1 VTKSDQKA
9 VQPSKNNIDI
19 DDKKSHFMSQLM
31 EERRKRDVEIAGLMD
46 ALRKIGYFQ
55 SFQTTEK
62 HTLSSD
68 YLQETR
74 SRKIKHRRK
83 AAYRCIKKYCKSIK
97 QYKKERLRRK
107 LCWLLSGKHTY
118 KEIGEMLG
126 ISKRTVIRDINKIR
140 PYYYRQSRAYFRRIH
155 AERQREIQEKLVS
168 MSIFEQY
175 TYLTELIA
183 TQRDLYKVRQYRSHF
198 TILTLDMTKADSY
211 GIPKLSITQK
221 GKILAYPHK
230 VRVQF
235 IGSYEGRNFLADL
248 GGYTV
253 TQTTVRGW

>member
-1 VTKSDQKA
+1 VTKSDQKP
-9 VQPSKNNIDI
+9 VSTPKNNIDT
-19 DDKKSHFMSQLM
+19 DDEKSHFMSQLM
-31 EERRKRDVEIAGLMD
+31 EERRERDVGIAGLMD
-46 ALRKIGYFQ
+46 ALRKIGYFRT
-55 SFQTTEK
+55 FQTKEK

-68 YLQETR
+68 NLQETR

-83 AAYRCIKKYCKSIK
+83 AAYRRIKKYCKSVDK
-97 QYKKERLRRK
+97 YKKERLRRK
-107 LCWLLSGKHTY
+107 LCWLLSGKKTY
-118 KEIGEMLG
+118 EQIGEMLG

-140 PYYYRQSRAYFRRIH
+140 PYYYRMSRSYFRELE
-155 AERQREIQEKLVS
+155 AERHREVQAELATMSLSEQFDYLSKLIAEQRERYN
-168 MSIFEQY
+168 F
-175 TYLTELIA
+175 
-183 TQRDLYKVRQYRSHF
+183 RQYRSHF

>member
-1 VTKSDQKA
+1 
-9 VQPSKNNIDI
+9 
-19 DDKKSHFMSQLM
+19 M
-31 EERRKRDVEIAGLMD
+31 EERRERDVEIAELMD

-55 SFQTTEK
+55 SFQTKEK

-68 YLQETR
+68 NLQETR

-83 AAYRCIKKYCKSIK
+83 AAYRRIKKYYKSVDK
-97 QYKKERLRRK
+97 YKKERIRRK

-155 AERQREIQEKLVS
+155 AERQREIQEKLAS
-168 MSIFEQY
+168 MSISEQY

-198 TILTLDMTKADSY
+198 TILTLDMTQTDSY
-211 GIPKLSITQK
+211 GIPKLTMTGK
-221 GKILAYPHK
+221 GDTLAYPHK
-230 VRVQF
+230 IRVHF
-235 IGSYEGRNFLADL
+235 KTDKFLADI
-248 GGYTV
+248 GGFNIIKKITY
-253 TQTTVRGW
+253 GW